1 MRNLAQHRHVGSF
14 ADAKILGTAS
24 VLRRHAVEEKY
35 QGMEEQKKNDT
46 VSKDGISRR
55 RFLERSSAAIAAVAT
70 LPIVAAA
77 QQTPDKSGDTHT
89 GVNERQPGP
98 RNTVLEPSEPD
109 SNYPPESDAGG
120 QPPFK
125 YPFAYAHKRIE
136 AGGWTR
142 QVTVRDFPLSKQMAG
157 VEMRLVSGGIR
168 ELHWHVGAEWAFM
181 TAGSAR
187 ITAVDQKGRAFIEDV
202 KEGDLWIFP
211 GGIPHSIQ
219 GLGPDGCQFL
229 LVFDDGNFNEF
240 ETFLLT
246 DWMHHTPKEVLAKN
260 FNTSESTFKN
270 VPPRELFIFPR
281 ELPRSLE
288 EEKKQVYAES
298 GPVPNSFA
306 FFASTMQPTKV
317 TAGGS
322 VKIVDSSNFPATNIA
337 AAIVTVKPGGLRELH
352 WHPNADEWQYY
363 VKGTARMTVFSAGGH
378 ARTMDFH
385 EGDVG
390 YVDRTTPHYVEN
402 IGDTDLV
409 FLEVFPTA
417 DYQDIS
423 LGEWLAHTPSRL
435 VDEHIGTGEDF
446 LSKIAKKEV
455 VITPE

>member
-1 MRNLAQHRHVGSF
+1 MGEKSNPDEFTRRSF
-14 ADAKILGTAS
+14 IGKTSA
-24 VLRRHAVEEKY
+24 VL
-35 QGMEEQKKNDT
+35 
-46 VSKDGISRR
+46 
-55 RFLERSSAAIAAVAT
+55 AVAAT
-70 LPIVAAA
+70 SPILAAA
-77 QQTPDKSGDTHT
+77 QQTVDKTGDNHT

-98 RNTVLEPSEPD
+98 KNTTLEQAEPD
-109 SNYPPESDAGG
+109 SVYPPTTDAGG

-125 YPFAYAHKRIE
+125 YPFSFAHKRIE

-142 QVTVRDFPLSKQMAG
+142 QVTVRDFALSKKMAG
-157 VEMRLVSGGIR
+157 VEMRLIQGGIR

-187 ITAVDQKGRAFIEDV
+187 ITAVDQKGRAFVEDV
-202 KEGDLWIFP
+202 HEGDLWLFP

-246 DWMHHTPKEVLAKN
+246 DWLHHTPREVLAKN
-260 FNTSESTFKN
+260 FNTPEATFNN
-270 VPPRELFIFPR
+270 VPTRELFIFPR
-281 ELPRSLE
+281 DLPRPLE
-288 EEKKQVYAES
+288 EEKREVYAET

-306 FFASTMQPTKV
+306 FFAGKMQPSKV

-322 VKIVDSSNFPATNIA
+322 VKIVDRSNFPATNIA
-337 AAIVTVKPGGLRELH
+337 AAIVTLKPGGLRELH
-352 WHPNADEWQYY
+352 WHPNEDEWQYY
-363 VKGTARMTVFSAGGH
+363 VKGTGRMTVFAAGGH

-390 YVDRTTPHYVEN
+390 YIDRSMPHYIEN
-402 IGDTDLV
+402 LGDTDLV
-409 FLEVFPTA
+409 FLEVFPTPE
-417 DYQDIS
+417 YQDIS

-435 VDEHIGTGEDF
+435 VDQHIGTGEDF
-446 LSKIAKKEV
+446 LRKIARKEA